1 MHSDQSQP
9 DPSRSYRTLALGT
22 RSVAETEVRRSRFL
36 AVVRRVPDEPAA
48 RAMIEQLRVTHRDAR
63 HHCSAFILG
72 PEPSTERSNDDGE
85 PSGTAGK
92 PMLEVLR
99 GQGLSDVAAVVVR
112 WFGGTKLGT
121 GGLVRAY
128 AEAVQQALASASLVT
143 RHEVGHYELQL
154 SHADAGRVESALR
167 AGEVEVLGVRHGE
180 QAVLELATNQEAAL
194 VSQVRE
200 LTAGAASPTKLGT
213 IWVDG

>member
-1 MHSDQSQP
+1 MHSDQSQS

-143 RHEVGHYELQL
+143 RREVGHYELQL

>member
-143 RHEVGHYELQL
+143 RREVGHYELQL

>member
-1 MHSDQSQP
+1 M
-9 DPSRSYRTLALGT
+9 
-22 RSVAETEVRRSRFL
+22 
-36 AVVRRVPDEPAA
+36 
-48 RAMIEQLRVTHRDAR
+48 
-63 HHCSAFILG
+63 
-72 PEPSTERSNDDGE
+72 
-85 PSGTAGK
+85 
-92 PMLEVLR
+92 
-99 GQGLSDVAAVVVR
+99 R

-143 RHEVGHYELQL
+143 RREVGHYELQL

>member
-1 MHSDQSQP
+1 MHSDQSQS

-143 RHEVGHYELQL
+143 RREVGHYELQL
-154 SHADAGRVESALR
+154 SHADVGRVESALR

>member
-1 MHSDQSQP
+1 MHSDQSQS

-99 GQGLSDVAAVVVR
+99 GAGAQRCRGGRGAVVR
-112 WFGGTKLGT
+112 
-121 GGLVRAY
+121 RH
-128 AEAVQQALASASLVT
+128 QA
-143 RHEVGHYELQL
+143 GH
-154 SHADAGRVESALR
+154 RR
-167 AGEVEVLGVRHGE
+167 AGAGVR
-180 QAVLELATNQEAAL
+180 
-194 VSQVRE
+194 
-200 LTAGAASPTKLGT
+200 
-213 IWVDG
+213 